1 MFIKNKLALIESLE
15 TMVAQEQRMNQ
26 ISNNLANVDSAGYK
40 RESNTFHE
48 VLIKHMDRPPRVGK
62 GVKVIT
68 DHSQGTLEPTANPLD
83 VAISGEGFFRVQT
96 PDGVR
101 YTRAGNFQ
109 LNREGQLATSNGHLV
124 LGESG
129 TIVIEGERVTV
140 TSTGAVIVDDAE
152 VARLQV
158 VRFADPAL
166 LEKEGLNL
174 FRPVGDEGGEEAAT
188 DFTVQQGYLEGANV
202 NTIVEMTAM
211 MDLYRDYESQQRVI
225 RVVDEMN
232 SDTVSR
238 VGRLA

>member
-1 MFIKNKLALIESLE
+1 MFVNNKLALIESLE

-40 RESNTFHE
+40 RENNTFQE
-48 VLIKHMDRPPRVGK
+48 MLIERMDRPSRVGK
-62 GVKVIT
+62 GVHVIT

-96 PDGVR
+96 PEGVR

-109 LNREGQLATSNGHLV
+109 LNREGQLVTSNGHLV

-129 TIVIEGERVTV
+129 TVVIEGERVTI
-140 TSTGAVIVDDAE
+140 TSKGAVVVDDAE
-152 VARLQV
+152 VARLQIV
-158 VRFADPAL
+158 KFADKEL

-174 FRPVGDEGGEEAAT
+174 FRSLGDEGGGEAA
-188 DFTVQQGYLEGANV
+188 DNFTIQQGYVEGSNV

-211 MDLYRDYESQQRVI
+211 MDLYRDYEAQQKVI
-225 RVVDEMN
+225 RVFDDVDSEA
-232 SDTVSR
+232 VSR